1 MALKAKKEKLER
13 LFQKMTE
20 YLNIALPTLPGGTRM
35 LTVEDIERFIDIA
48 SQCFLGLYEFYQ
60 IQI

>member
-20 YLNIALPTLPGGTRM
+20 YLNIALPTLAGGTRL
-35 LTVEDIERFIDIA
+35 LTVVDIERFIDIA
-48 SQCFLGLYEFYQ
+48 SQCFLGLYEFY
-60 IQI
+60 